1 MLYRKLGNSGIAVS
15 RIALGTMYFGSETL
29 EADAFSIL
37 DAFIEAG
44 GNLVD
49 TADVYVGGVS
59 EQIIGRWFAARPR
72 DVTDRV
78 VLASK
83 GRFGGGPDVNA
94 TGLSRRHLHRALN
107 ASLGRLGVE
116 TIDLYQ
122 LHASDTHTPVEET
135 LSFLDQ
141 AVKAG
146 KIHYVGLSNFTGWQ
160 LQLIV
165 STAKAMGVQVP
176 VTLQPQYSL
185 LSREIEWE
193 IIPAALHN
201 GIGLLPWSPLA
212 GGFLTGKYQ
221 RGGTAAVDTRAGSEK
236 PLYQWISEEYANS
249 DRNWATIDAVVRI
262 AKESGVTPA
271 QVALSWIADR
281 PGVVAPIV
289 GARTVE
295 HLRSN
300 LGAAEL
306 TLDNEQTVALEKVS
320 APQSGGDPYG
330 AFGASQRSR
339 SLKDASNGVMQLA
352 AQGSS
357 TTPQWIRTEP
367 EHRNY
372 RGHQPRFGFGLTR
385 ESDEHDARVKQA
397 LAEHKFSEILVCGQR
412 NRVGFG
418 LLGSTAS
425 SAIPDRARR

>member
-1 MLYRKLGNSGIAVS
+1 VSDGREATLVIAGVPILVS
-15 RIALGTMYFGSETL
+15 CKRWCKIFPGSH
-29 EADAFSIL
+29 
-37 DAFIEAG
+37 
-44 GNLVD
+44 

-83 GRFGGGPDVNA
+83 GRFGSGQDVNA
-94 TGLSRRHLHRALN
+94 VGLSRRHLHRALN

-122 LHASDTHTPVEET
+122 LHASDLHTPVQET
-135 LSFLDQ
+135 LSFLDE
-141 AVKAG
+141 AVKTG

-160 LQLIV
+160 LQLII

-193 IIPAALHN
+193 IVPAALHN

-212 GGFLTGKYQ
+212 GGFLSGKYQ
-221 RGGTAAVDTRAGSEK
+221 RGGTPPPGTRAGSEK
-236 PLYQWISEEYANS
+236 PLYQWVSAEYADS

-262 AKESGVTPA
+262 AKEIGATPA

-281 PGVVAPIV
+281 PGVIAPIV

-295 HLRSN
+295 HLRNN

-306 TLDNEQTVALEKVS
+306 TLDNEPTAALEKVS
-320 APQSGGDPYG
+320 APQSGGYPYG
-330 AFGASQRSR
+330 AFGA
-339 SLKDASNGVMQLA
+339 
-352 AQGSS
+352 
-357 TTPQWIRTEP
+357 
-367 EHRNY
+367 
-372 RGHQPRFGFGLTR
+372 
-385 ESDEHDARVKQA
+385 
-397 LAEHKFSEILVCGQR
+397 GQR
-412 NRVGFG
+412 ARWLQDGTRAPKQ
-418 LLGSTAS
+418 LYTAGSDHPTG
-425 SAIPDRARR
+425 RA